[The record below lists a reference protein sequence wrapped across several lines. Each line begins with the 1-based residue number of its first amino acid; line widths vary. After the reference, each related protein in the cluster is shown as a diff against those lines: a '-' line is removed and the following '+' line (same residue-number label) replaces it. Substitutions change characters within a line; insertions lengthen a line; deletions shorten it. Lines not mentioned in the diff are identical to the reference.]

1 MLKNLHKK
9 SYKSSGYLCRGFG
22 LFEILISVGI
32 IACIILPIVQLLQ
45 TIFVN
50 YTDVLSLDIESIK
63 SPYSRE
69 FTDGGTIYRT
79 SPKIGR
85 VSRLLRDS
93 TYQTFKHS
101 MASNSICPTKSQID
115 QVNAT
120 PVLFT
125 LSNLDMS
132 STTIA
137 TGIAINGENIYFSTN
152 SSSTTE
158 PDIYM
163 YETGSLLQNQSN
175 SINLLGTKD
184 TGPGISSMDQFG
196 AEIFYQNTG
205 VKNQLGVLSL
215 RDLSIQKTFTIP
227 GSNSTTNP
235 ITKVF
240 ARHGGKIFIGTEKSV
255 LPEIQIFDERNGNQI
270 GTIETNYGIN
280 DLFVS
285 STTLAVA
292 GPRDPEIEVYDLS
305 VLSPN
310 SSSSLISVFP
320 KIATLD
326 IPGGSGNG
334 KLLQGVGSG
343 LYIGRTKGGE
353 ELMKYAYTYGQNS
366 SPDLTAQDSFEE
378 LASVRIGWSVDEILV
393 CEPYV
398 FVFTADAN
406 EELQIFSTKDSV
418 TRKDTFTFVRAID
431 LPSRIS
437 AARYDFGKLYMT
449 FRDGAY
455 ALGIL
460 TF

>member
-1 MLKNLHKK
+1 MLKNLRKN
-9 SYKSSGYLCRGFG
+9 SYKSLGYLCRGFG

-32 IACIILPIVQLLQ
+32 IASIILPIVQLLQ

-50 YTDVLSLDIESIK
+50 YTDVLSLDMESIK
-63 SPYSRE
+63 SPYSRQ
-69 FTDGGTIYRT
+69 FTDGGTIYKT

-85 VSRLLRDS
+85 VSRLLHDS

-101 MASNSICPTKSQID
+101 MASYAICPTKSQID
-115 QVNAT
+115 QVNTT

-125 LSNLDMS
+125 LSNLHMS

-137 TGIAINGENIYFSTN
+137 TGIAINGENVYISTN

-163 YETGSLLQNQSN
+163 YETGSLFQNHSEL
-175 SINLLGTKD
+175 INLQGTKD

-215 RDLSIQKTFTIP
+215 RDLGIQKTFTIP

-240 ARHGGKIFIGTEKSV
+240 AQHGGKIFIGTEKSV
-255 LPEIQIFDERNGNQI
+255 LPEIQIFDEINNMQI

-285 STTLAVA
+285 STTLIVA

-305 VLSPN
+305 LLNSN
-310 SSSSLISVFP
+310 SSSTSVLP
-320 KIATLD
+320 KINTLD

-353 ELMKYAYTYGQNS
+353 ELMKYSYAYGRNGT
-366 SPDLTAQDSFEE
+366 PDLTIQDSFEE
-378 LASVRIGWSVDEILV
+378 LASTRIGWSIDEILV
-393 CEPYV
+393 CEPYI

-406 EELQIFSTKDSV
+406 KELQIFSTKDSV
-418 TRKDTFTFVRAID
+418 THKDTFTFVRAID

-437 AARYDFGKLYMT
+437 AARYDFGKLYIT
-449 FRDGAY
+449 FRDGTY
-455 ALGIL
+455 AVGIL